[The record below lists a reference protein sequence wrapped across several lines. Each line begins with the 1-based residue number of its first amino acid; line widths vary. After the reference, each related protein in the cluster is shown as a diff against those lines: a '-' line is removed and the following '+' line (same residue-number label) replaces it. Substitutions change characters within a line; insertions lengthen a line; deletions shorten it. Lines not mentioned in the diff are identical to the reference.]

1 MSWGWQKGD
10 VLLSQ
15 LFFRVIIVMEIFTAY
30 NCSECSAV
38 CCCFNKHGYR

>member
-15 LFFRVIIVMEIFTAY
+15 LFLRVIIMEIFTAY